1 MSDAKTIEVQVQ
13 QPKDA
18 KQALEV
24 LDRSITPLDLL
35 QRAVQSNTNV
45 DVMEKLL
52 GLQERWERNE
62 ARRAFDAAIAKAK
75 SEIPVIRKGNQV
87 DFTTSRGRT
96 NYSYEDLAT
105 IAQTIDPILGKYG
118 LSYRWRPNSDSKS
131 VTVTCILSHAAGHF
145 EENTLYAP
153 HDATGNK
160 NAIQAVGSAVT
171 YLQRYTLKAALGLAA
186 AADDDA
192 RAVSEKR
199 NDPPT
204 SQHEQRQDPPRA
216 APVTTKA
223 PAPQAGAEQTFPA
236 VTVLTVKEVHSKP
249 DAPKKWTAYFI
260 KFSDGF
266 AELEA
271 ATFDAKVADLANE
284 LANTNENA
292 TLRTKPGRKEGTNEI
307 VSLTRNGGPPSDGGD
322 QVPMSFDSDG
332 NATDDVPH

>member
-1 MSDAKTIEVQVQ
+1 MSDKTIETQIVA
-13 QPKDA
+13 PKDA

-35 QRAVQSNTNV
+35 QRAVQANTNV

-131 VTVTCILSHAAGHF
+131 VTVTCILSHSAGHF

-192 RAVSEKR
+192 RSVSERPSPLSEAPHGESKSAP
-199 NDPPT
+199 PPT
-204 SQHEQRQDPPRA
+204 GQRETWPGVQ
-216 APVTTKA
+216 
-223 PAPQAGAEQTFPA
+223 
-236 VTVLTVKEVHSKP
+236 VLEVKEVQSKP
-249 DAPKKWTAYFI
+249 DAPKKWTAWFI
-260 KFSDGF
+260 KFSDGDNDI
-266 AELEA
+266 EA
-271 ATFDAKVADLANE
+271 GTFDRKVADYANSLINTDGLA
-284 LANTNENA
+284 LLVTAPGK
-292 TLRTKPGRKEGTNEI
+292 KPGSRSI
-307 VSLTRNGGPPSDGGD
+307 VSLEPD
-322 QVPMSFDSDG
+322 
-332 NATDDVPH
+332 DDVPMGDPDGTPEPTKGDD